1 MNKTIEEQLK
11 EALEEYQAIAKPA
24 YEAYESR
31 VAEIELEKD
40 TNKNDFNKQLE
51 FILFKHFCKIEPAR
65 AVDSIKAQKEILNA
79 HQADIDKAIAE
90 YIEPYIVNCVQNNG
104 MSACKNCGLCRLR
117 EEVKDE

>member
-1 MNKTIEEQLK
+1 MSKTKRQQLD
-11 EALEEYQAIAKPA
+11 EALENYKAK
-24 YEAYESR
+24 
-31 VAEIELEKD
+31 VVEIELEKD

-51 FILFKHFCKIEPAR
+51 FILFKHFCKIEPAS

-104 MSACKNCGLCRLR
+104 MSACKNCGLSRLKEGSKR
-117 EEVKDE
+117 